1 MILVENSESVVRL
14 KNWRS
19 QVDHNGNLLMYGEV
33 YDYAKMPDGTHVK
46 TDPIVEWS
54 RQKGVAQTLRFTYL
68 LIGSEQPRDEERAAL
83 R

>member
-1 MILVENSESVVRL
+1 MILVENSEPAVRL

-19 QVDHNGNLLMYGEV
+19 QVDHNGQLRMYGEV
-33 YDYAKMPDGTHVK
+33 YDYAKMPDGTCVE

-54 RQKGVAQTLRFTYL
+54 RQKGVARTLGFTYW
-68 LIGSEQPRDEERAAL
+68 LIGPEQPRDEERAAL

>member
-1 MILVENSESVVRL
+1 MILVENSELVVRL

-19 QVDHNGNLLMYGEV
+19 QVDHNGKLRMYGEV
-33 YDYAKMPDGTHVK
+33 YDYAKFPDGTHVE